1 MKVVTKQFT
10 PEQYGAAEVYGP
22 VQPAQWEIYAMLPA
36 LIIIMVMMMVM
47 NLVTSLTKPE
57 VMKELA
63 PAAVKAAILKKA

>member
-36 LIIIMVMMMVM
+36 FAIIMVLMMVM
-47 NLVTSLTKPE
+47 NLVTSLTKLE
-57 VMKELA
+57 VLKEVA
-63 PAAVKAAILKKA
+63 PAVAKAAIMKKV